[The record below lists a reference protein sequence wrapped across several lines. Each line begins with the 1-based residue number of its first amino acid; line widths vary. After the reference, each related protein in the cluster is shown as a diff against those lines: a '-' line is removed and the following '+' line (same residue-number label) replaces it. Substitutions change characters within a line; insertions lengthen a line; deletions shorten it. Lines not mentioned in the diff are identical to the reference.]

1 MTDALFLPTDEGWMP
16 TEFSRGP
23 WDEGSLH
30 GGPAAAL
37 MVREMERIDAP
48 AEMRLARVTVELLRP
63 VPLAPLTLTASVLRP
78 GRKVA
83 LLEAE
88 LSLAADGTRVALAR
102 GLRIRV
108 AEVDFQDPGDD
119 EVPELP
125 AEASDAVATLPGA
138 PVAYHSHGV
147 EHRYLRGTFGEAG
160 PVFDWARLL
169 VPVVPDEEP
178 TPWQR
183 AVGIADFGN
192 GLSAVVPFDG
202 TSLFINPDLTVHLWR
217 EPVGEW
223 IGLDAVTRT
232 SPTGIGLAES
242 AVWDR
247 GGRVGRSL
255 QSLFLD
261 RF

>member
-1 MTDALFLPTDEGWMP
+1 M
-16 TEFSRGP
+16 
-23 WDEGSLH
+23 
-30 GGPAAAL
+30 
-37 MVREMERIDAP
+37 
-48 AEMRLARVTVELLRP
+48 
-63 VPLAPLTLTASVLRP
+63 
-78 GRKVA
+78 
-83 LLEAE
+83 
-88 LSLAADGTRVALAR
+88 
-102 GLRIRV
+102 
-108 AEVDFQDPGDD
+108 
-119 EVPELP
+119 
-125 AEASDAVATLPGA
+125 
-138 PVAYHSHGV
+138 
-147 EHRYLRGTFGEAG
+147 
-160 PVFDWARLL
+160 FDWARLL
-169 VPVVPDEEP
+169 VPVVPGEEP

-247 GGRVGRSL
+247 SGRVGRSL